1 MQYFSNKRLRV
12 DGQHDEAFP
21 PHVPDPTAKMR
32 SVLSPTAA
40 VFCATLDDHITK
52 FMKARLQ
59 LIKKIKKNAGALDNL
74 IAGRDAGTF
83 PKSIQHGTS
92 FVCHFPANQEDRA
105 KEIEDA
111 IALLRK
117 QILDSMIDSK
127 TESLTELEKELESF
141 VATKTKELFD
151 TCDHSAIDED
161 KQALK
166 DWCST
171 DFLQQIAV
179 SEAQFRFKERQ
190 DALAKEDQDMA
201 DKAQEDQVHAMV
213 DNNRKTIADIVDVKL
228 EAYQAKMDDRFDAL
242 LKAIGNKNNNNNNN
256 NNNKKSLN
264 QKRNPQSGRSAPKKK
279 THQKTTRKK
288 QNNSNNNSNKN
299 QNQNHN
305 HNQNKPKSST
315 KKQNNKSSKKKGQ
328 N

>member
-1 MQYFSNKRLRV
+1 MQSFSNKRLRP

-21 PHVPDPTAKMR
+21 PHVPDPAAKMR

-40 VFCATLDDHITK
+40 VFCASLDDHITK

-74 IAGRDAGTF
+74 IDGRDAGTF

-105 KEIEDA
+105 KEIEGA

-117 QILDSMIDSK
+117 QILDSMVESK
-127 TESLTELEKELESF
+127 KESLTELEKELDSF

-151 TCDHSAIDED
+151 TCDHSDIDED

-179 SEAQFRFKERQ
+179 SEAQFGFKERQ
-190 DALAKEDQDMA
+190 ELLAKEDQDMA
-201 DKAQEDQVHAMV
+201 NKAQEDQVHAMV

-228 EAYQAKMDDRFDAL
+228 EAYQAKMDVRFDAL
-242 LKAIGNKNNNNNNN
+242 LKAIGNKNNNN